1 MNQPLPALPEGVVP
15 VRETAP
21 HGDVPLHS
29 HPGWTERFPWLAQ
42 GTTGRG
48 DGEPFDLGL
57 FGASPVG
64 ATAARWR
71 ALRQAAGLSRA
82 VHARQVHAATIL
94 RHDRFAPGLLIADDA
109 DGHITDQPGLL
120 LTASV
125 ADCVPVFL
133 VAPRARAIAL
143 LHAGWRGAA
152 AGILQ
157 AGLERMRLE
166 HSAEP
171 TELEAHLGP
180 AICGECYEVG
190 GEVTRALG
198 LGETGT
204 ARLDLR
210 AALAQRAIQ
219 LGIPAAAITVSSHC
233 TRCGV
238 RRFFSHRGGDPQR
251 QMAVLGVRQA
261 PTFE

>member
-1 MNQPLPALPEGVVP
+1 MNQPLPALPAGVVP
-15 VRETAP
+15 VRETAVR
-21 HGDVPLHS
+21 GDVPLLS
-29 HPGWTERFPWLAQ
+29 HPAWTERHPWLAQ

-48 DGEPFDLGL
+48 EGEPFDLGL
-57 FGASPVG
+57 FGGSPVG

-71 ALRQAAGLSRA
+71 ALRQVAGLSRA

-94 RHDRFAPGLLIADDA
+94 RHAGFAPGLLIADDA
-109 DGHITDQPGLL
+109 DGHITDEPGLL

-133 VAPRARAIAL
+133 VAPRTRTIAL
-143 LHAGWRGAA
+143 LHAGWRGVA

-157 AGLERMRLE
+157 AGLERLRQE
-166 HSAEP
+166 HFIEP
-171 TELEAHLGP
+171 GEVEAHFGP

-210 AALAQRAIQ
+210 AALAARALD
-219 LGIPAAAITVSSHC
+219 LGIPAAAVTVSSHC
-233 TRCGV
+233 TRCGDGV
-238 RRFFSHRGGDPQR
+238 FFSHRGGDPER

-261 PTFE
+261 HPA